1 MPPPRPSPS
10 RRAIR
15 DARPPWALAAQLR
28 APGVCALDAAGPGG
42 WGTPPGGAGPGTSL
56 LACDP
61 EVVFAGGLGAL
72 EDARRWLGEWRGEAH
87 GAVLIGYLAYELG
100 SAFEQLPASNKAE
113 APDAIPPV
121 CLLGYRAVY
130 RYRGPHCGE
139 VVGSDAQAV
148 RHLAERLAQT
158 GARKARPRREL
169 PAARARSSDDQYRAG
184 VLRVKNWIRAGDV
197 YQVNLARRL
206 DHAPVDP
213 ALLPDLYACL
223 TRASGAPFSSWL
235 DTPPI
240 TVLSNSPERFLRVE
254 GRAVETCPI
263 KGTRPRG
270 RTALEDR
277 QLAAA
282 LVASAKDRAEHL
294 MIVDLERSDL
304 GRVSRT
310 GSVRVPRL
318 LELRSYANVHHLVSS
333 VRAELREPDDWTALL
348 AATFPGGSIT
358 GAPKLRAMEI
368 IDALEP
374 VRRGVY
380 TGAIGCFDAAGGI
393 DLAIAIRTAVA
404 RERSLHL
411 HLGGGIVADS
421 DPDEELRETRH
432 KGSAFAR
439 LGLA

>member
-1 MPPPRPSPS
+1 MSPPRLS
-10 RRAIR
+10 RRTIR
-15 DARPPWALAAQLR
+15 DAQPPWLLTPQLR
-28 APGVCALDAAGPGG
+28 APGVCALDAAGPEG
-42 WGTPPGGAGPGTSL
+42 WGTPPGGTGTGTSL
-56 LACDP
+56 LACEP
-61 EVVFAGGLGAL
+61 EVVFAGGVEAL
-72 EDARRWLGEWRGEAH
+72 EEARRWLGQWRGNAH
-87 GAVLIGYLAYELG
+87 GALLIGYLAYELG
-100 SAFEQLPASNKAE
+100 AAFEPLPASNPE
-113 APDAIPPV
+113 ETPDASPPV

-130 RYRGPHCGE
+130 RYRGPQGGE
-139 VVGSDAQAV
+139 VVGSDPRAVRRLAELVAQAGG
-148 RHLAERLAQT
+148 RE
-158 GARKARPRREL
+158 ARPSVM
-169 PAARARSSDDQYRAG
+169 PAARARTSDGDYRAA
-184 VLRVKNWIRAGDV
+184 VLRVQDWIRAGDV

-206 DHAPVDP
+206 DHAPVEA

-223 TRASGAPFSSWL
+223 TRTSGAPFSAWL

-240 TVLSNSPERFLRVE
+240 TVLSSSPERFLRVE
-254 GRAVETCPI
+254 GRTVETCPI

-270 RTALEDR
+270 RTPLEDR
-277 QLAAA
+277 QLAKA
-282 LVASAKDRAEHL
+282 LLASEKDRAEHL
-294 MIVDLERSDL
+294 MIVDLERNDL
-304 GRVSRT
+304 GRVSRI
-310 GSVRVPRL
+310 GSVSVPRL

-333 VRAELREPDDWTALL
+333 VRGELREPGDWTALL

-368 IDALEP
+368 IDTLEP

-404 RERSLHL
+404 RERGLHL

-421 DPDEELRETRH
+421 DPDDELRETRH